1 MAILAMCNVTCVTG
15 LAVCADRP
23 EEAAAVVVV
32 DRDYSNSEIEK
43 AIDEWIHSERDRAIL
58 KRRLI
63 DGIVFESL
71 AEEFDLSVR
80 RVKSIVYKAQER
92 VFCHLR

>member
-1 MAILAMCNVTCVTG
+1 MCSAICAAV
-15 LAVCADRP
+15 LAVCAGLI
-23 EEAAAVVVV
+23 EMVIVLLIMGAVAV
-32 DRDYSNSEIEK
+32 DKDYSNSEIAN

-63 DGIVFESL
+63 DGVVFESL

-80 RVKSIVYKAQER
+80 QIKTIVYKAQER
-92 VFCHLR
+92 VFSRLG